1 MEEVDDNRHQLRSVG
16 IACDRRPHGFH
27 QTRIRSRSVG
37 FVQNM
42 NLKQLFVTTSI
53 TETGDP
59 LQKGIGIK
67 HQTNGRTFGFHNDS
81 L

>member
-1 MEEVDDNRHQLRSVG
+1 MTISVINNG
-16 IACDRRPHGFH
+16 MSALVPQNLDTIKK
-27 QTRIRSRSVG
+27 VG